1 MAESTES
8 PATGHVR
15 DVAFVMRCSLAAMLS
30 FALASG
36 LGLDHPLW
44 ACISALIVAQEKLV
58 DTGRAIIWRMTG
70 TVAGLVI
77 AVASGTVLQLLHA
90 PTWLQIGVAVA
101 VAACL
106 ARIKNELR
114 VAMWTA
120 PIVFI
125 MQSPQESLV
134 MAGLWR
140 ASEVILGGLV
150 GAALHIVFEW
160 LFLRW
165 QALRS
170 RG

>member
-1 MAESTES
+1 M
-8 PATGHVR
+8 
-15 DVAFVMRCSLAAMLS
+15 
-30 FALASG
+30 G
-36 LGLDHPLW
+36 LHL
-44 ACISALIVAQEKLV
+44 ALIVAQEKLV

-101 VAACL
+101 IAACL

-125 MQSPQESLV
+125 MQRPARVPCDGGSL
-134 MAGLWR
+134 AGF
-140 ASEVILGGLV
+140 EVILGGLW
-150 GAALHIVFEW
+150 GPRCISSSNGCSALASAAKPRVIRDIPAPSCQTTIL
-160 LFLRW
+160 
-165 QALRS
+165 
-170 RG
+170 